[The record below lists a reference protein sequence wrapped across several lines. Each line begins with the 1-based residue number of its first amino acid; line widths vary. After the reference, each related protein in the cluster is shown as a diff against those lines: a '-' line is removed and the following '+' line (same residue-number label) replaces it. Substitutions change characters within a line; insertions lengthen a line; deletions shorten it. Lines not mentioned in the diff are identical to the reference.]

1 MTGIHLRALK
11 SAAER
16 RVEGVEVGATD
27 YIHTAPSSSLLC
39 GNQPVSVVPMA
50 FDIASRRWRD
60 GQCDVYLH
68 WRELVATTAA
78 PAPAAAAPA
87 SAVSASSEAAAAAA
101 ALASAFSGGSA
112 HVVVRRPAGR
122 NGEQDS
128 LAATALLSCA
138 DVCRSH
144 GWRAASPAGQAQPQT
159 ASSAAPQLA
168 GEQVVLASLGARHA
182 PRLCNTARLAQTQ
195 PSRELL
201 LQEYVTGRCSG
212 RLNAN
217 AH

>member
-1 MTGIHLRALK
+1 MRPSLTRRPNGVTGIHLRALK

-138 DVCRSH
+138 GATGGVPQALPGRRS
-144 GWRAASPAGQAQPQT
+144 RRRRPQQPH
-159 ASSAAPQLA
+159 SL
-168 GEQVVLASLGARHA
+168 LASK
-182 PRLCNTARLAQTQ
+182 LCLPA
-195 PSRELL
+195 
-201 LQEYVTGRCSG
+201 
-212 RLNAN
+212 
-217 AH
+217 